1 MLRGYKIEI
10 GIYKIRERLYICVVI
25 IKVEYENYYN
35 RGLNKMFRELE
46 RERDL

>member
-10 GIYKIRERLYICVVI
+10 GTYKIRERSYICAAI
-25 IKVEYENYYN
+25 IKVEYENHHN
-35 RGLNKMFRELE
+35 RGSNKMPRELE